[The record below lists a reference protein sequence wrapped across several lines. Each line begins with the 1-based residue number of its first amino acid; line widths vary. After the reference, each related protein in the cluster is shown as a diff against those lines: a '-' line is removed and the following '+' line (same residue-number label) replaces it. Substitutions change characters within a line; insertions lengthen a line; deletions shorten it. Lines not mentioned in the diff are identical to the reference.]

1 MLMRLHN
8 RRGFTLIELMIVVVI
23 IGILAA
29 LAIPKFIKVTGKA
42 KVSEAKTILKEI
54 FTLEKAYFNEHDA
67 YRTFADG
74 AACDPIGFDL
84 PEGTSRFLYK
94 VESTDTTANFTATAT
109 EAVDV
114 DGNGTTT
121 GYLTMDQD
129 GGTAGGNGITW

>member
-67 YRTFADG
+67 YVAFANG

-84 PEGTSRFLYK
+84 PEGTSRFQYK
-94 VESTDTTANFTATAT
+94 VECTDSTADFTATAT

-114 DGNGTTT
+114 DGNGSTT

-129 GGTAGGNGITW
+129 GATAGGNGLTW

>member
-1 MLMRLHN
+1 MLRRLHN

-42 KVSEAKTILKEI
+42 KVSEAKTILKEV
-54 FTLEKAYFNEHDA
+54 FTLEKAYFNEHDS

-74 AACDPIGFDL
+74 AVCDPIGFAL
-84 PEGTSRFLYK
+84 PEGVSRFQYK
-94 VESTDTTANFTATAT
+94 VTSTDTTANFTATAT

-114 DGNGTTT
+114 DGNGAIT
-121 GYLTMDQD
+121 GYLTMNQD
-129 GGTAGGNGITW
+129 GATAGGNGLTW